1 MSSRL
6 KEVEAMAELKEL
18 RLKVM
23 DLEIQSH
30 VYHNQLKRQSEEAQ
44 KLSEDLDGSKKL
56 EVELQTQ
63 VRESKRKFTE
73 LEGKLR
79 EDLLMAKIRDTE
91 NSQCVAELTQKI
103 SNLEF
108 KSQELSTE
116 DDLSA
121 SVTETD
127 RMRELQDKVASLRA
141 QVTRLALMNS
151 KLTQSLSMHN
161 LATSFDS
168 DSDHSTASTPQAL
181 SPSQSALALN
191 LRNFSTSCLN
201 L

>member
-1 MSSRL
+1 
-6 KEVEAMAELKEL
+6 
-18 RLKVM
+18 M
-23 DLEIQSH
+23 DLETQTH
-30 VYHNQLKRQSEEAQ
+30 VYHNQLKRQSEE
-44 KLSEDLDGSKKL
+44 SEQLVSQLDNSRKS

-79 EDLLMAKIRDTE
+79 EDLLMATIRDTE

-108 KSQELSTE
+108 KNQELSTE
-116 DDLSA
+116 DDLTT
-121 SVTETD
+121 SVTETN
-127 RMRELQDKVASLRA
+127 RMRELQDKVACLRA

-161 LATSFDS
+161 LATSLDS
-168 DSDHSTASTPQAL
+168 DSDNSTCSTPQAR
-181 SPSQSALALN
+181 SPSQSSLALN
-191 LRNFSTSCLN
+191 LRNFSAS
-201 L
+201 

>member
-1 MSSRL
+1 
-6 KEVEAMAELKEL
+6 MAELKEL

-23 DLEIQSH
+23 DLETQSH

-56 EVELQTQ
+56 ELDLQKQ
-63 VRESKRKFTE
+63 LRESKRKFTE
-73 LEGKLR
+73 LEGKLK

-108 KSQELSTE
+108 KNQELSTE
-116 DDLSA
+116 DDLIA
-121 SVTETD
+121 SVTETQ
-127 RMRELQDKVASLRA
+127 RMRELQDKVACLRA

-161 LATSFDS
+161 LATSLDS
-168 DSDHSTASTPQAL
+168 DSDTSTHSTPQAR
-181 SPSQSALALN
+181 SPSQSSLALN
-191 LRNFSTSCLN
+191 LRNFSTSTLSLQRSN
-201 L
+201 SNSDQ

>member
-1 MSSRL
+1 
-6 KEVEAMAELKEL
+6 MAELKEL

-23 DLEIQSH
+23 DLETQTH
-30 VYHNQLKRQSEEAQ
+30 VYHNQLKRKGEETT
-44 KLSEDLDGSKKL
+44 KLSDKLEESKKQ

-63 VRESKRKFTE
+63 LRESKRKFTE

-108 KSQELSTE
+108 KNQEITTE
-116 DDLSA
+116 DDLTA

-127 RMRELQDKVASLRA
+127 RMRELQDKVACLRA

-161 LATSFDS
+161 LAAGLQSDS
-168 DSDHSTASTPQAL
+168 DSAGSPPRQS
-181 SPSQSALALN
+181 SPSQSSLALN
-191 LRNFSTSCLN
+191 LGTFSASCLSLQRYHSN
-201 L
+201 SSQQ